1 MEMEDKTMKQ
11 PELGQ
16 TILELRQRTGLTQS
30 ELTERC
36 NMSLRTIQRIEAQEV
51 TPRNYTI
58 KTILSCLGYDPHEDT
73 IGNDDSQDK
82 DGNGMP
88 RQKRLIKHIK
98 ELFNLKTNTMKK
110 LSILSL
116 FVLFVFA
123 GAFFANTQLSAQG
136 QAIRSTKE
144 TLIGVWQQVI
154 VNPATG
160 EVETYIPFLKIFNAD
175 DTYIHMQMKDKK
187 PAFLNASGKW
197 KVTDKNVFLEYV
209 ELMYGQGVRNHTE
222 EQTFTIEKQ
231 SNGLFMHSKFHTR
244 GTDMA
249 DIYETWKKCDFSEW
263 GKLQTQQKSKSR

>member
-30 ELTERC
+30 ELAERC

-110 LSILSL
+110 LLYYHCSYYSCL
-116 FVLFVFA
+116 
-123 GAFFANTQLSAQG
+123 
-136 QAIRSTKE
+136 
-144 TLIGVWQQVI
+144 QV
-154 VNPATG
+154 
-160 EVETYIPFLKIFNAD
+160 
-175 DTYIHMQMKDKK
+175 H
-187 PAFLNASGKW
+187 
-197 KVTDKNVFLEYV
+197 
-209 ELMYGQGVRNHTE
+209 
-222 EQTFTIEKQ
+222 
-231 SNGLFMHSKFHTR
+231 
-244 GTDMA
+244 
-249 DIYETWKKCDFSEW
+249 FSEW
-263 GKLQTQQKSKSR
+263 KSAVSEDCRQVR